1 MLFDWSHCVQMEPDR
16 SITQYHAGLM
26 NGKIM
31 CGKLL
36 PKIGMNVREAHLNQK
51 CTFLKLLR

>member
-1 MLFDWSHCVQMEPDR
+1 MEPDR

-31 CGKLL
+31 CSKLVS
-36 PKIGMNVREAHLNQK
+36 KIGMNVREAHLNQ
-51 CTFLKLLR
+51 